1 MFELLVLIK
10 IICLLPKKTSS
21 QGRGGSLLKNK
32 SEQGTSRGSGG
43 MWSCGGS
50 GFATTSCT

>member
-32 SEQGTSRGSGG
+32 SEQGQWGHVELWGE
-43 MWSCGGS
+43 WLCYN
-50 GFATTSCT
+50 SCT